1 MIHLKTII
9 THFVKFF
16 IYSII
21 IILIDT
27 IMILLFSWGVDT
39 FTYTLSFIILIEG
52 GLGLILGGVS
62 AFYSPST
69 SKVSEV
75 LFRSKPWNFTRQKE
89 VEKQMGAVIMTSI
102 ILIIE
107 ALFVSAL

>member
-1 MIHLKTII
+1 MIHLKTIMALLA
-9 THFVKFF
+9 KFF
-16 IYSII
+16 FYSMI

-27 IMILLFSWGVDT
+27 VTILLFSWGVDT
-39 FTYTLSFIILIEG
+39 FTYTLSFFILIEG

-69 SKVSEV
+69 SKVSEA

-89 VEKQMGAVIMTSI
+89 IEKQMGAVITTSI

-107 ALFVSAL
+107 SLFVSAL